1 MSSDPTLHKLPP
13 IHALSGTVEGCLIQ
27 QIHVADDE
35 IAATS
40 EEFVHG
46 RLRGHLLRPVATPDA
61 PILVLPSNADIPVEY
76 EYVLV
81 ERQSRRKGQ
90 PTHTSYTWARH
101 SKLGEMPTE
110 PIDYEERCRSVIT
123 SWKGAFSYR
132 QEDTEGG
139 ISGLRS
145 PQIGA
150 VHAIHGHW
158 TTSRQIATVVMPT
171 GTGKTETMLSVLL
184 SKGCSRVLVIVPTD
198 ALRTQIAEKFLSL
211 GILKRNKVIQDTA
224 LHPIVGTLK
233 HRPRTPEEVDTIF
246 SKCNVVVTTAQ
257 IAGQCTDE
265 VQARMAHW
273 CPFLFIDEAHHI
285 AASTWHAFREKFEHG
300 HILQFTAT
308 PFRNDGKL
316 LGGKIIYNFPL
327 RLALELEYFRKI
339 TFKPVIEYD
348 RRRADEAIAAKSI
361 EQLRS
366 DLESYDHILM
376 ARVESIDRAGEVHE
390 IYARLAPDLNPVQIH
405 TGISSKR
412 ERDEIRRQIIS
423 KEARIVVCVD
433 MLGEGFDLPE
443 LKIAA
448 FHDIK
453 KSLPVTLQL
462 AGRFTRSKA
471 ALGDPTF
478 IANIGIVEVRNE
490 LRRLY
495 SQDPDWNAL
504 LMQASEEVIDD
515 QITFQEFVEG
525 FRNFP
530 EELALQNMRPAMSTV
545 VYRTTCEDWN
555 PENFRAGLP
564 GIENIERIH
573 SDINHD
579 KKTMVIVT
587 ARKLPIDWAQIQ
599 EIFNWHWELYV
610 IHWNDAQNL
619 LFINCSGNDGHYQK
633 LAAAVAGNV
642 SLINGPPVFRCF
654 AGVNRLKLQNVGL
667 LEQLGKLIRF
677 IMRAGGDVE
686 AALTEAQRR
695 NTRKSNIFGNGY
707 ENGHKTSIGCS
718 YKGRIWSQR
727 VANVESLV
735 RWCNHVGRKVLD
747 ETIDPDDVLRG
758 TLTPVPVSERPNK
771 MPIGIEWPET
781 MYQETETA
789 YEFFFGEELTLPWY
803 LVELRLTEPALDGD
817 ITFELVAEGLSA
829 RYRLRLFEEDGV
841 NDFQVVSVDGRTVYI
856 RKGAGR
862 MRLDE
867 FLYKFSPRIWFAD
880 GSSLDGNLLTELKR
894 KHPPY
899 SVDRISAWDWIGVNI
914 TKESQKIEKRT
925 DSIQYR
931 VIQELMARDYS
942 VIVDDDDPGE
952 AADVV
957 AVKVNPKNIEVDL
970 FHCKYSSEPRPG
982 GRVGDLYEVCGQ
994 AQKSIRWMEEPSEL
1008 FRHLLRRDSQR
1019 AARGAGRLEKGTREE
1034 LMTLVEMSIL
1044 RPISLRIHIVQPGLS
1059 KREASLEQ
1067 LELLSVTENYL
1078 METYMLPF
1086 IIIAS
1091 S

>member
-1 MSSDPTLHKLPP
+1 M
-13 IHALSGTVEGCLIQ
+13 
-27 QIHVADDE
+27 
-35 IAATS
+35 
-40 EEFVHG
+40 
-46 RLRGHLLRPVATPDA
+46 
-61 PILVLPSNADIPVEY
+61 
-76 EYVLV
+76 LV

-90 PTHTSYTWARH
+90 PPHTLYTWGRH
-101 SKLGEMPTE
+101 PKLDEVPTG

-123 SWKGAFSYR
+123 SWKGTFSYH

-139 ISGLRS
+139 IVGLRS

-198 ALRTQIAEKFLSL
+198 ALRTQIAEKFISL
-211 GILKRNKVIQDTA
+211 GLLKRNKIIQDTA

-233 HRPRTPEEVDTIF
+233 HRPRTPEEVDAVF

-285 AASTWHAFREKFEHG
+285 AASTWHAFRKKFEQG

-327 RLALELEYFRKI
+327 RLALEQEYFRKI

-348 RRRADEAIAAKSI
+348 RRKADEAIAAKAI

-366 DLESYDHILM
+366 DLEHFDHILM
-376 ARVESIDRAGEVHE
+376 ARVESIDRAREVHE

-405 TGISSKR
+405 TGITSKR

-462 AGRFTRSKA
+462 VGRFTRSKA
-471 ALGDPTF
+471 SLGDPTF
-478 IANIGIVEVRNE
+478 IANTGTVDVQNE
-490 LRRLY
+490 LRKLY
-495 SQDPDWNAL
+495 AQDPDWNTL

-515 QITFQEFVEG
+515 QIAFQEFMEG
-525 FRNFP
+525 FRNLP
-530 EELALQNMRPAMSTV
+530 EEIPLQNMRPAMSTV
-545 VYRTTCEDWN
+545 IYKTTCEDWN
-555 PENFRAGLP
+555 PENFRSGLP
-564 GIENIERIH
+564 GVENIERIH
-573 SDINHD
+573 FDINHD

-587 ARKLPIDWAQIQ
+587 AQKLPIDWVQIQ
-599 EIFNWHWELYV
+599 EIFNWDWELYV
-610 IHWNDAQNL
+610 IHWDDTQNL
-619 LFINCSGNDGHYQK
+619 LFINCSGNNGHYQK

-654 AGVNRLKLQNVGL
+654 AGINRLKLQNVGL

-686 AALTEAQRR
+686 AGLTEAQRR

-707 ENGHKTSIGCS
+707 ENGRKTSIGCS

-735 RWCNHVGRKVLD
+735 RWCHYIGRKVLD
-747 ETIDPDDVLRG
+747 ETVDPDDVLRG

-771 MPIGIEWPET
+771 MPIGIEWPEA
-781 MYQETETA
+781 MYQEMETA
-789 YEFFFGEELTLPWY
+789 YEFSFGEELKLPWY
-803 LVELRLTEPALDGD
+803 LVELRLTEPALEDD
-817 ITFELVAEGLSA
+817 ITFELVAEDLST
-829 RYRLRLFEEDGV
+829 RFRLRLFEEDGV
-841 NDFQVVSVDGRTVYI
+841 KDFQVVPEDGRTIYI
-856 RKGAGR
+856 RKGTSR

-899 SVDRISAWDWIGVNI
+899 PVDRISAWDWTGVNI
-914 TKESQKIEKRT
+914 TKESQKIEKRP

-931 VIQELMARDYS
+931 VIQET
-942 VIVDDDDPGE
+942 
-952 AADVV
+952 
-957 AVKVNPKNIEVDL
+957 
-970 FHCKYSSEPRPG
+970 H
-982 GRVGDLYEVCGQ
+982 GQ
-994 AQKSIRWMEEPSEL
+994 G
-1008 FRHLLRRDSQR
+1008 LLRDCR
-1019 AARGAGRLEKGTREE
+1019 
-1034 LMTLVEMSIL
+1034 
-1044 RPISLRIHIVQPGLS
+1044 
-1059 KREASLEQ
+1059 
-1067 LELLSVTENYL
+1067 
-1078 METYMLPF
+1078 
-1086 IIIAS
+1086 
-1091 S
+1091 